1 MKHSHPHRVT
11 AASSS
16 ALRRDVRRSSTTKT
30 IVPRTQVEEE
40 LQLAHVKLGNEVRQV
55 AESCRRGTTQNCTG
69 VARRVWTGLDRPEI
83 RSGMAPQD
91 TRAIAC
97 FKWWRG
103 SLEQSPSHVGIGRRT
118 LGVRPCDS
126 GGPAPS
132 RAGRSRIGPG
142 VEMPRDDAPRS
153 YRRAVRDR
161 RGPGLVIHRAA
172 IRNVCRVVSNRA
184 GIVDERDASRL
195 RFAGSHMAVPGRR
208 QGDVR
213 SN

>member
-40 LQLAHVKLGNEVRQV
+40 LQLAHVKLCNEVRQV
-55 AESCRRGTTQNCTG
+55 QRAVEEERRRI
-69 VARRVWTGLDRPEI
+69 ARELHDEFGQALTGLKFDL
-83 RSGMAPQD
+83 A
-91 TRAIAC
+91 
-97 FKWWRG
+97 W
-103 SLEQSPSHVGIGRRT
+103 LRRT
-118 LGVRPCDS
+118 LVQSPASIGGEALLNKVQAMSGSVDGLLASVHATAAALRPAVLDDL
-126 GGPAPS
+126 GLVPALKCL
-132 RAGRSRIGPG
+132 
-142 VEMPRDDAPRS
+142 VTTHQ
-153 YRRAVRDR
+153 DR
-161 RGPGLVIHRAA
+161 TGARCAIDVAPGLVIHRAA